1 MKKTVAVLLLA
12 FAASAFALSPEYAD
26 FPKGPA
32 QFLLTKDE
40 LAAWKNV
47 HTDEAAKQ
55 FIDLFWARRDPSP
68 GTPENEFRAGF
79 DQRVDVAD
87 KNFREPKL
95 AGSLT
100 DRGKVFILLGAPT
113 RMKRPGAPTGTVQTG
128 PTGIGGGTAGASID
142 SIQSYSPRET
152 WTYEQAKTKIQLG
165 APVVEF
171 TFVDQYGT
179 KDFTLERSGKT
190 DQNTVFA
197 KIANSFVA
205 QPDLKEVPRYEA
217 PAPAAAAAPAAAP
230 VGITTA
236 ALRAAIDDVRAGKT
250 PASTGVYVSTGEFIT
265 GEGVGFVPVQI
276 YIPKG
281 ANFPNEAN
289 VTFFGVVDKAE
300 GGEALAFEQDV
311 LLSASKDDRFVDRSI
326 RLEPGKYKGTFGLA
340 VAGKPVSIVTSDLAV
355 SGLQKDAA
363 GISNLILSNNLYP
376 LSAAQYPTDPYSFG
390 GIKVVPKSDR
400 VFRRADELWYFFEL
414 RNPALDAATS
424 APKLQLSLTL
434 AGKTTEGKNV
444 KMAAPPEETAA
455 RELKGVAGHWAV
467 GQAMP
472 LETFKPGE
480 YTLTVKVKDLTSN
493 QAYDLKESFR
503 IVE

>member
-1 MKKTVAVLLLA
+1 MKKTIALLLLA
-12 FAASAFALSPEYAD
+12 VAASAFALSPEYAD

-40 LAAWKNV
+40 LIVWNNV
-47 HTDEAAKQ
+47 RTDAEARQ

-68 GTPENEFRAGF
+68 GTPVNEFRTGF
-79 DQRVDVAD
+79 DQRVTVAD
-87 KNFREPKL
+87 QNFSAAKVK
-95 AGSLT
+95 GSLS
-100 DRGKVFILLGAPT
+100 DRGKVFALLGAPT
-113 RMKRPGAPTGTVQTG
+113 KMRRPGAPANTIQSG

-142 SIQSYSPRET
+142 SVQGYSPKET
-152 WTYEQAKTKIQLG
+152 WIYEQAKTKIQLG
-165 APVVEF
+165 VPIVEL

-197 KIANSFVA
+197 KIANAFVA
-205 QPDLKEVPRYEA
+205 QPDLKAVPRFDQ
-217 PAPAAAAAPAAAP
+217 PAAAPVAAAQAAP
-230 VGITTA
+230 VGITSA
-236 ALRAAIDDVRAGKT
+236 ALRAAVDGVRSGKV
-250 PASTGVYVSTGEFIT
+250 PPSTGVFVTSGEFIT
-265 GEGVGFVPVQI
+265 AEGQRFVPVQL

-281 ANFPNEAN
+281 ANLTNEAN

-300 GGEALAFEQDV
+300 GGEAVAFEEDAM
-311 LLSASKDDRFVDRSI
+311 LSATRDDRFLDKSL
-326 RLEPGKYKGTFGLA
+326 RLEPGKYKGTFGIA
-340 VAGKPVSIVTSDLAV
+340 VAGKPVSVVTADLAV
-355 SGLQKDAA
+355 AGLEKDAT
-363 GISNLILSNNLYP
+363 GVSGLILSNNIYP
-376 LSAAQYPTDPYSFG
+376 LAAAQYPTDPFAFG
-390 GIKVVPKSDR
+390 GIKVVPKSDK

-414 RNPALDAATS
+414 RNPALDPTTNE
-424 APKLQLSLTL
+424 PKLQLALTL
-434 AGKTTEGKNV
+434 AGKTVEGKNV
-444 KMAAPPEETAA
+444 KMAAPPEQKSA

-467 GQAMP
+467 GESMP